1 LFNKAKS
8 ATANLPKSAADNAVT
23 SVVELNFVAVVV
35 AIFASSII
43 ERKNLGL
50 SST

>member
-1 LFNKAKS
+1 VPN
-8 ATANLPKSAADNAVT
+8 TAFGIAVT
-23 SVVELNFVAVVV
+23 SVFLSITIVVAGSV